1 MPARSPRSFI
11 SDRLIEETY
20 QRTRRHLI
28 GGIIALAGVVLSG
41 ILWYK
46 LVEGWTWLDAIY
58 MSVIT
63 LATVGFSEVNPL
75 GARGR
80 LFTIILILMGVVVI
94 AYILNCFTEAVIQGH
109 LQAGFRLRQR
119 RKLMAALSDHYII
132 CGFGRTGR
140 QVSSEFS
147 VERIPF
153 IVVDSDENSIQQ
165 AQQMGFTTF
174 QGDATQDQVLLQV
187 GIEKS
192 QMPDCRSPLRCRKS
206 LHRPFGK
213 NPRAI
218 YPHHCPSQ
226 HRRSRPKNSSVA
238 VPTSSFLLILPAA
251 NAWLLPPSALRLWT
265 F

>member
-153 IVVDSDENSIQQ
+153 YRRRFRRKLHSASSANGVHHLPGRCHPGS
-165 AQQMGFTTF
+165 GPPP
-174 QGDATQDQVLLQV
+174 GRHRKKPDA
-187 GIEKS
+187 
-192 QMPDCRSPLRCRKS
+192 
-206 LHRPFGK
+206 
-213 NPRAI
+213 
-218 YPHHCPSQ
+218 
-226 HRRSRPKNSSVA
+226 
-238 VPTSSFLLILPAA
+238 
-251 NAWLLPPSALRLWT
+251 
-265 F
+265 